1 MAIKIKTGK
10 TKNQKLIQ
18 ELENNYSRINQL
30 TLAAKNGVFNY

>member
-1 MAIKIKTGK
+1 MAMKIKTGK

-18 ELENNYSRINQL
+18 ELENEYARINQL